1 MYFFLK
7 VLYED
12 EHRRRSKEVHQP
24 GIQYLQPTARTP
36 SGGGGHGAHAHGA
49 HASAMYM
56 KPHPQILM
64 QGETQTTIQV
74 NKLNDLN
81 SLNFKQI

>member
-1 MYFFLK
+1 MNDLKKKNGNPNLNLSFK

-64 QGETQTTIQV
+64 QGETQTIIQ
-74 NKLNDLN
+74 
-81 SLNFKQI
+81 

>member
-1 MYFFLK
+1 MILTYK
-7 VLYED
+7 CPKQVLLED
-12 EHRRRSKEVHQP
+12 ENSKRRKEVHQP

-49 HASAMYM
+49 HASTMYM

-64 QGETQTTIQV
+64 QGNV
-74 NKLNDLN
+74 NTC
-81 SLNFKQI
+81 

>member
-1 MYFFLK
+1 MEEEFYTLSFKSTLLHIISFLK
-7 VLYED
+7 VLFED

-64 QGETQTTIQV
+64 QGK
-74 NKLNDLN
+74 N
-81 SLNFKQI
+81 